1 MSEARI
7 KLVLDT
13 NTIISGLL
21 FRGNEFKLLEAIEAG
36 KASLFMTKE
45 ILQEIDKVLHYERL
59 EKYILKSG
67 LSVERLLEKV
77 ISFSN
82 IIFGH
87 KTNVK
92 ICRDP
97 TDNKFLECAEIADV
111 RYLVSGD
118 DDLLSLKKYEQIE
131 IITTREALN
140 LVL

>member
-1 MSEARI
+1 MFEARI
-7 KLVLDT
+7 KFVLDT

-21 FRGNEFKLLEAIEAG
+21 FRGNEFRLLEVIEAG
-36 KASLFMTKE
+36 KASLFLTKE

-77 ISFSN
+77 ISLSN

-87 KTNVK
+87 KTNIK

-97 TDNKFLECAEIADV
+97 TDDKFLECAKIAGV
-111 RYLVSGD
+111 KYLVSGD

-131 IITTREALN
+131 IITTKEALN
-140 LVL
+140 LL